1 MFEDT
6 KRYIIDF
13 KDIPDERA
21 RMPELPVEERVK
33 NFDEIERGF
42 TPEQAQKEAQRCL
55 SCRRCLGCKLCLAAC
70 NKDAI
75 DFDQKDE
82 ESELEV
88 DAIILTPGILKRS
101 ATPDER
107 FGYGKYPNVINDIE
121 FERMLH
127 TNGPYGGLIL
137 RPSDGD
143 IPQKLCFIHS
153 DEHPIHQPALTF
165 LLKEAAVVRKRIDDS
180 DVWLLSK
187 HPIKTMNAHPS
198 YMDSMSTIIFKTCDI
213 LSIEELEGN
222 HNLVVEFLEDG
233 EKRSERFQMVVLS
246 TQLQLPTA
254 VKIIGEQLGLNLSEK
269 VYAIEDPSLEPTEK
283 EGISIAGGIT
293 LG

>member
-1 MFEDT
+1 MLEEK

-13 KDIPDERA
+13 EDIPDERA
-21 RMPELPVEERVK
+21 RMPELPLEERVT
-33 NFDEIERGF
+33 NFEEIERGF
-42 TPEQAQKEAQRCL
+42 TPEHAQREAQRCL

-70 NKDAI
+70 EKDAI

-82 ESELEV
+82 ASELVV
-88 DAIILTPGILKRS
+88 DSIILTPGILKRF

-107 FGYGKYPNVINDIE
+107 LGYGKYPNVINDRE

-143 IPQKLCFIHS
+143 IPQTLCFIHA
-153 DEHPIHQPALTF
+153 DEKPINPHALTF
-165 LLKEAAVVRKRIDDS
+165 LMKEAAVARKRIEDGE
-180 DVWLLSK
+180 VWLLSK
-187 HPIKTMNAHPS
+187 HAMEATNARPAS
-198 YMDSMSTIIFKTCDI
+198 MDSMSNIILKKCDI

-246 TQLQLPTA
+246 TQWQLPTA
-254 VKIIGEQLGLNLSEK
+254 VKVIGDQLGLKLSER
-269 VYAIEDPSLEPTEK
+269 VDAIEDSSLKPAGK
-283 EGISIAGGIT
+283 EGISIAGGIA